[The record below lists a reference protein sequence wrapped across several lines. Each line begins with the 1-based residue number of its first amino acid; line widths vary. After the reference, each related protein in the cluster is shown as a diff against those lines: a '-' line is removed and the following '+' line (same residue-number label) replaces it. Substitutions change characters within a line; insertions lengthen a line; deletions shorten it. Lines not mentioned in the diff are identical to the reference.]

1 MPKVNPAIMVW
12 ARETAGL
19 TQEEAA
25 RKLGFQDSSRSSAV
39 EKLVLIESGQKEPSR
54 SRLVKMAGQY
64 RRPLLTFYLSKP
76 PQKSNRGVDFRT
88 LPQSEHSSEEALLD
102 ALIREIRA
110 RQSMVRVIMED
121 EDEDEAEVLP
131 FVGSHRIEDGR
142 AAVLKSLQALLG
154 VSTADYHAQRNA
166 SVAFALLRRRAE
178 EAGIF
183 VLLKGDLGNYE
194 TAFETSVF
202 RGFSIADEVA
212 PLIVINDRDAE
223 SAWSFTLMHE
233 MVHVLLGHTGISG
246 DYAENE
252 VERFCNDVAGE
263 FLLPARELRRLVLD
277 SRHDIRHISERI
289 SAFAREFKVS
299 KAMVAY
305 KAYRSNLISQDTY
318 NQLNAIYRQAWQRER
333 ERSRAQAREQ
343 DGGPNYYRVRR
354 HRLGSRIV
362 GLVKRMMAADALST
376 SKAAQILGVKPRQVQ
391 PLLDA
396 GRSLRDFYKTPS
408 RSTAQPPVSTLCGG
422 AKLRSGS
429 TAVP

>member
-121 EDEDEAEVLP
+121 EDEAEVLP

-194 TAFETSVF
+194 TAFETSIF

-212 PLIVINDRDAE
+212 PLIVINDQDAR
-223 SAWSFTLMHE
+223 SAWSFTLLHE
-233 MVHVLLGHTGISG
+233 TVHLLLGHTGISASN
-246 DYAENE
+246 AENKIE
-252 VERFCNDVAGE
+252 QFCNDVAGE
-263 FLLPARELRRLVLD
+263 FLLPARDLDRLTFENGNELKAATEEINALANKLN
-277 SRHDIRHISERI
+277 
-289 SAFAREFKVS
+289 VS
-299 KAMVAY
+299 SAMVAY
-305 KAYRSNLISQDTY
+305 RAYRSDLISQETY
-318 NQLNAIYRQAWQRER
+318 TRLRTLFRQAWQRER
-333 ERSRAQAREQ
+333 ERRREHARKQ
-343 DGGPNYYRVRR
+343 KGAPNFYTVRR
-354 HRLGSRIV
+354 HRLGNRII
-362 GLVKRMMAADALST
+362 GLVDHMMAADALST
-376 SKAAQILGVKPRQVQ
+376 SSAAQILGVKPRQVQ
-391 PLLDA
+391 PLLDT
-396 GRSLRDFYKTPS
+396 GSS
-408 RSTAQPPVSTLCGG
+408 R
-422 AKLRSGS
+422 
-429 TAVP
+429 